1 MADIS
6 QYLQDILDA
15 VYGEDVRNS
24 IHDAIEIINDVS
36 EVILATGTAVT
47 SASSSSTG
55 FYTGSLYL
63 NTNTYELWK
72 CIGTDSWQ
80 SQGILKGD
88 AGSPGQDGE
97 DGNKWYRSPNISGK
111 SPNPTVYSSS
121 GITEANAG
129 DLNLNVS
136 EGAVYHCVT
145 GGDASTATWS
155 YDFTMT
161 GGGGSGDTVSWNQI
175 QPSTGST
182 KIAEISINGFP
193 TDVYAPSG
201 GGGGSTTFAGLTDTD
216 INNPAEDQIVQY
228 KNVGGSMVLQNANM
242 PTIPTVNDATLTIQ
256 KNGTTVNTF
265 TANASSNVTANIV
278 TGEYIKTASVSSG
291 SVTFTGVD
299 DSVNSG
305 GCGYDVFFDVTSSS
319 TNKSPYAKLTSI
331 SGEGTSN
338 CSLTY
343 QTDADDGTN
352 TAHLYQYK

>member
-15 VYGEDVRNS
+15 IYGEDVRNS

-36 EVILATGTAVT
+36 EVVLATGTAVT

-55 FYTGSLYL
+55 FFTDSLYL

-80 SQGILKGD
+80 SLGILKGD
-88 AGSPGQDGE
+88 AGSPGQDG
-97 DGNKWYRSPNISGK
+97 NKWYRSSNISGK

-175 QPSTGST
+175 QTSTGST
-182 KIAEISINGFP
+182 KIAEISINGFS

-201 GGGGSTTFAGLTDTD
+201 GGGSYTAGNGIDSTDLALGTITLDYGTVSGSNTTKPVTGKAVNDSL
-216 INNPAEDQIVQY
+216 
-228 KNVGGSMVLQNANM
+228 
-242 PTIPTVNDATLTIQ
+242 PTVYDGTLTIQ
-256 KNGTTVNTF
+256 QNGTSKATFSANT
-265 TANASSNVTANIV
+265 SSSATANII
-278 TGEYIKTASVSSG
+278 TDSWFGTSAQIQSDNT
-291 SVTFTGVD
+291 VTFTGVD
-299 DSVNSG
+299 DTDNNGYDLYCNNKLIGITALSVTGNGTSSATLVYTTSG
-305 GCGYDVFFDVTSSS
+305 GAQGDVCYLRII
-319 TNKSPYAKLTSI
+319 K
-331 SGEGTSN
+331 
-338 CSLTY
+338 
-343 QTDADDGTN
+343 
-352 TAHLYQYK
+352 